1 MCLLELNKCSRLTCS
16 ALLPNVAFVCRC
28 EDPQHAAGGLA
39 RSFCMALLPHLSLL
53 RPLSPLGLRAQMGP
67 DQVGYEAGAGGKPL
81 PAICQEPLDGALV
94 PLLSNARE
102 PLHLELVFHI
112 LYQ

>member
-1 MCLLELNKCSRLTCS
+1 
-16 ALLPNVAFVCRC
+16 
-28 EDPQHAAGGLA
+28 
-39 RSFCMALLPHLSLL
+39 MALLPHLSLL